1 MARFTGTPYFAP
13 YRTSGMGALAHQI
26 QLAERTMR
34 VYPPRPMG
42 RAQALARQTRIT
54 VRPDPPTMETL
65 DQTGKSGYQPL

>member
-13 YRTSGMGALAHQI
+13 YRTPGTGALIHQI

-34 VYPPRPMG
+34 AYPPRPMG
-42 RAQALARQTRIT
+42 RALALTRQNRIA